1 MRKRGEGGGRSR
13 KNDWGGD
20 EEGRMQEEGGRRM
33 GKRMRKIWEKDEEE
47 TGRRRK
53 NVEQAGRRRR
63 VGCSQPGPVGLVL
76 NDACY
81 GWLSQPVACK
91 YGSG

>member
-1 MRKRGEGGGRSR
+1 MRKMGEGGGRSR
-13 KNDWGGD
+13 KK
-20 EEGRMQEEGGRRM
+20 EEEGGTN
-33 GKRMRKIWEKDEEE
+33 GTKEE
-47 TGRRRK
+47 GWL
-53 NVEQAGRRRR
+53 
-63 VGCSQPGPVGLVL
+63 SQPGPVGLVL

>member
-1 MRKRGEGGGRSR
+1 
-13 KNDWGGD
+13 
-20 EEGRMQEEGGRRM
+20 MQEEGGRRM
-33 GKRMRKIWEKDEEE
+33 GKRVRKIWEKDEEE